1 MSSFAIISD
10 LHSNTEA
17 LGAVFEDI
25 RSRGIEEVV
34 CLGDVIGY
42 GPNPRQCIDMIL
54 DWPRPIQCIRGNHE
68 EALLDEG
75 SATEFND
82 KARSAIDW
90 TRDAL
95 NDSQFPWEENERYWN
110 FLGGLKERA
119 HLDDNLFVHGSPR
132 DPIREYLLPRDS
144 QKPEKMRVLFERMDR
159 PKCFVGHSH
168 VPGVYTTA
176 GEYFHPNDISD
187 GVYQCNSEKTLFNVG
202 SVGQPRDGDVRAS
215 YVSIAGGEIRFHRV
229 EYDYRSVMQKIYAT
243 AGLPDYLADRLEKG
257 R

>member
-17 LGAVFEDI
+17 LEAVFADI
-25 RSRGIEEVV
+25 RRMGIEDVV

-42 GPNPRQCIDMIL
+42 GPNPRECIDL
-54 DWPRPIQCIRGNHE
+54 LLQGPKLLHCIRGNHE
-68 EALLDEG
+68 EALLDES

-82 KARSAIDW
+82 KARSALDW
-90 TRDAL
+90 TRDQLSSDA
-95 NDSQFPWEENERYWN
+95 FPWETNERYWN
-110 FLGGLKERA
+110 FIGGLPERA
-119 HLDDNLFVHGSPR
+119 DLEDNLFVHGSPR

-144 QKPEKMRVLFERMDR
+144 QKPEKMRILFERMDQ

-168 VPGVYTTA
+168 VPGIYTTG
-176 GEYFHPNDISD
+176 GEYYHPSD
-187 GVYQCNSEKTLFNVG
+187 LQGGTYRCNGEKTLVNVG

-215 YVSIAGGEIRFHRV
+215 YVTVSGDEIRFHRV
-229 EYDYRSVMQKIYAT
+229 EYDFRAVMKKIYDT
-243 AGLPDYLADRLEKG
+243 SGLPDYLADRLEKG